1 MQTNVLE
8 YLEATEKRVPD
19 KIAFADEQTELSF
32 RLFQNSAKKIGTFMS
47 GQGLLRARCRPHR
60 RQNSRCSQRP
70 GQLLRRQCVFMSLR
84 QRKTSNRARQ

>member
-32 RLFQNSAKKIGTFMS
+32 RLFQNSAKKIGTY
-47 GQGLLRARCRPHR
+47 LRGC
-60 RQNSRCSQRP
+60 
-70 GQLLRRQCVFMSLR
+70 
-84 QRKTSNRARQ
+84 